1 MLRKNTKK
9 LISLQAVANSQQAKS
24 KQIRLK
30 HLASFLSKVKK
41 EKNGK
46 IKKKPNHFKGGLNLP
61 FDPWHWH
68 VAATTQKKKTQQERV
83 AKKRRINKKQ
93 CQQCSTNC
101 VTGRR
106 RHLHS
111 PFFPLQ
117 RPLPRHST
125 CQPGNPHPVIPLHW
139 IKQNYFARRFLCVW
153 RGPPGTK
160 CICGNINCTVMSG
173 KTRGFK
179 WFFSSY

>member
-68 VAATTQKKKTQQERV
+68 VAATTQKKKNATRKGG
-83 AKKRRINKKQ
+83 KKAQDKQ
-93 CQQCSTNC
+93 KTMST
-101 VTGRR
+101 
-106 RHLHS
+106 
-111 PFFPLQ
+111 
-117 RPLPRHST
+117 
-125 CQPGNPHPVIPLHW
+125 
-139 IKQNYFARRFLCVW
+139 
-153 RGPPGTK
+153 
-160 CICGNINCTVMSG
+160 M
-173 KTRGFK
+173 
-179 WFFSSY
+179 